1 MIKVYTV
8 PDCPWCAKV
17 KKYLDS
23 IGVEYQNID
32 VEEDYEGRQEL
43 IDVTKQ
49 ESIPATVKDG
59 RFVIGFEKEQLDDL
73 VK

>member
-8 PDCPWCAKV
+8 SGCPWCAKV

-23 IGVEYQNID
+23 IGVEYENID

-43 IDVTKQ
+43 INVTKQ
-49 ESIPATVKDG
+49 ESIPKTVKDG
-59 RFVIGFEKEQLDDL
+59 RFVIGFEKGQLDEL
-73 VK
+73 IQ